1 MREIPASGR
10 SGMSADRWQQI
21 WNYREQLLK
30 VARRRSMS
38 LQDAED
44 AVHEAMARA
53 AERPHLDGDRLGAW
67 LTSVT
72 IRLCIDQHRQL
83 SRDAGICRRVGS
95 MLTVPSTVPH
105 EEAVCDRAE
114 AKWLAQQ
121 SVELPKNQVEALRLK
136 AQDFEVAQV
145 AQRIGLTYKA
155 AESVLGRARR
165 TLRAALAATLAVA
178 VGMWR
183 SRPRLDGGTPT
194 AAPPAVLASA
204 GTTLMIAG
212 LILVSPPEADGMIP
226 QRPDRDQHSGAVNP
240 ASRDEP
246 DLPASERPAAVS
258 DPEGPGAPV
267 LPGPASRPVGTP
279 VGIPPTGDDPAP
291 AGGSAPQQQELELPG
306 VPAASLP
313 TLPPMP
319 PVPIPAEPGVVVQP
333 DDVVPVPPD
342 LPGPLAPT
350 DVLPLPLP

>member
-1 MREIPASGR
+1 MRKIPDSGR
-10 SGMSADRWQQI
+10 SGMPADRWQQI
-21 WNYREQLLK
+21 WNHREHLLK

-72 IRLCIDQHRQL
+72 VRLCIDQHRQL

-114 AKWLAQQ
+114 ARWLALQG
-121 SVELPKNQVEALRLK
+121 VELPKSQVEALRLK
-136 AQDFEVAQV
+136 TQDLDVAQV
-145 AQRIGLTYKA
+145 AQRMGLTYKA
-155 AESVLGRARR
+155 AESLLGRARR
-165 TLRAALAATLAVA
+165 TLRAALAATLAVT

-183 SRPRLDGGTPT
+183 SRPRLDWGTPT

-204 GTTLMIAG
+204 GMTLMIAG
-212 LILVSPPEADGMIP
+212 LVLVSPSEADGVIAP
-226 QRPDRDQHSGAVNP
+226 RPDRDQHSDAVHP
-240 ASRDEP
+240 AARDEP
-246 DLPASERPAAVS
+246 DRPAPKRPAAVS

-267 LPGPASRPVGTP
+267 LSGPASRPVGTL
-279 VGIPPTGDDPAP
+279 PTGDDSTP
-291 AGGSAPQQQELELPG
+291 AGGSAPEQQELPDL
-306 VPAASLP
+306 PAAGLP
-313 TLPPMP
+313 TLPPAP
-319 PVPIPAEPGVVVQP
+319 PVPIPAAPSVVVQLDD

-342 LPGPLAPT
+342 RPGPLSPS
-350 DVLPLPLP
+350 DVLPLPLL